1 MKNKTIAILE
11 SRTGEQMADIV
22 RKYGGKPYSA
32 PALAEVPD
40 IDAAHLSEMIAGW
53 ASNPPDA
60 FIFQTGVGTKALFAT
75 TDSLQITDKLLQ
87 FLKSALVIARG
98 PKPTA
103 VLRSYKVRID
113 KNAEDPYTTPQIIE
127 ALDALEI
134 KGKHMVVQR
143 YGSDNVELQ
152 QALDE
157 RQFKVEEI
165 ATYRWSLPTN
175 TQPLLAL
182 MDSLAAGEIDM
193 VCFTSASQ
201 AENLFKLAQHAGGP
215 QQLQDRLNSTLIASI
230 GPACS
235 KVLKALGVRIDLE
248 ASPPKLGPF
257 ITAINQRF
265 GDGQ

>member
-11 SRTGEQMADIV
+11 SRTGEQMADLV
-22 RKYGGKPYSA
+22 RKYGGIPFSA

-40 IDAAHLSEMIAGW
+40 IDAAHLARMIAGW
-53 ASNPPDA
+53 QLDPPDA

-75 TDSLQITDKLLQ
+75 TDSLQLTGQLLQ
-87 FLKSALVIARG
+87 CLQSAQVIARG
-98 PKPTA
+98 PKPTT

-134 KGKHMVVQR
+134 KGRHMVVQR

-152 QALDE
+152 NALDD
-157 RQFKVEEI
+157 RQFAVEEI
-165 ATYRWSLPTN
+165 ATYRWSLPADTK
-175 TQPLLAL
+175 PLLAL
-182 MDSLAAGEIDM
+182 MDALAAGNIDM

-201 AENLFKLAQHAGGP
+201 AENLFKLAAHAGGA
-215 QQLQDRLNSTLIASI
+215 QQLQARLNSTKIASI

-235 KVLKALGVRIDLE
+235 KVLTALGIRIDLE

-257 ITAINQRF
+257 ITAINQAF
-265 GDGQ
+265 NPAQ